1 MTCPII
7 FCGCVLLLAATG
19 WSLAAERP
27 AVPDLTQG
35 GVPDKRHDWN
45 LGPTGARGWIWGW
58 KLETTESRQILI
70 TSVAPNSPAAGVLE
84 KGDVVLGVDGNPF
97 TQDARKSFGEAITR
111 AETEERG
118 GLLKVLRWRN
128 GKTSEEI
135 LRLKVMGTYH
145 DRSPW
150 DCRKSASIVKA
161 GCEHIVSNVGQGIDG
176 KINILALLASGE
188 KAYERTVR
196 EYVRRLGPSDLELEM
211 SPRSAMASWHWGYT
225 NLLLTEYYLA
235 TGDKEVLPAIREFT
249 RKIARGQSGV
259 GTWGH
264 AMAWPQ
270 WNDGK
275 EHGRLGGYGALNQ
288 VGLVCQLSL
297 VLGMKC
303 GVDEPEV
310 REAVTRGNEFFGFY
324 VGKGSI
330 PYGDH
335 GPAIGAHDDNGKN
348 SIAALVFDLQ
358 DHRTDTQFFS
368 RMTVASH
375 GERERGHTGNYFSY
389 LWGALGAMR
398 AGNEAAAGF
407 LKEQRWFYDLN
418 RSHDGKFHYQGGAGS
433 HGAEHKYGNWDCTGA
448 FLLAYLLPK
457 GRLYLTGKGVRDE
470 NRLTGAALLSTLEAG
485 EGFDSWDL
493 GLPSYRQASS
503 NDLLVALRSWSPAVR
518 FRAARALGERDKVPV
533 AELIDRLDGHSLTER
548 YGACEALEAI
558 GERAAPAVGP
568 LQALL
573 WHDDIWLRIQAAEAL
588 AAIGKPAEETIPVLL
603 KLASSKNEKDPREMT
618 QRYLAF
624 CLFSQ
629 GNARMKGMIT
639 KPMGDVE
646 FDALKAAVERLLEN
660 QDGRARA
667 AVGSLYE
674 ILSYDEVKPLLPAV
688 HKAILEPAPSGV
700 MFASAIRL
708 RGLELLA
715 DHRIKEGI
723 PLCVE
728 IMDIHS
734 WGKRDRIMK
743 CLQVLRTYGGA
754 AKPILPRLRILEK
767 ELKSH
772 REARSLRPHIA
783 AMEETIAFIE
793 NAAEGQEALRT
804 LAD

>member
-1 MTCPII
+1 MKRPFTLSGLSLLMTAMC
-7 FCGCVLLLAATG
+7 
-19 WSLAAERP
+19 SLSAAEP
-27 AVPDLTQG
+27 QAVPDLTKG
-35 GVPDKRHDWN
+35 GAPDGRHDWN

-58 KLETTESRQILI
+58 KLETTSSRQILI
-70 TSVAPNSPAAGVLE
+70 TSVAPDSPAAGILE
-84 KGDVVLGVDGNPF
+84 KGDVILGVNGKPF
-97 TQDARKSFGEAITR
+97 SKDARKSFGEAITL
-111 AETEERG
+111 AETEQYG
-118 GLLKVLRWRN
+118 GILKLLCWRE
-128 GKTSEEI
+128 GETKEVA

-150 DCRKSASIVKA
+150 ECRKSDNIVKA
-161 GCEHIVSNVGQGIDG
+161 GCDHILSNVGQGIDG

-188 KAYERTVR
+188 KAYERTVQ
-196 EYVRRLGPSDLELEM
+196 EYVRRLGPSDLKLEM

-235 TGDKEVLPAIREFT
+235 TGDKEVLPAIREYT
-249 RKIARGQSGV
+249 RKIAKGQSGV

-270 WNDGK
+270 WNNGK

-297 VLGMKC
+297 VLGVKC

-310 REAVTRGNEFFGFY
+310 RQAIARGNEFFGFY

-335 GPAIGAHDDNGKN
+335 RPTTNAHDDNGKN

-358 DHRTDTQFFS
+358 DNRPGTQFFS

-398 AGNEAAAGF
+398 SGNEAAAGF

-418 RSHDGKFHYQGGAGS
+418 RSHDGQFHYQGGAGS

-457 GRLYLTGKGVRDE
+457 GRLYLTGKGVRQE
-470 NRLTGAALLSTLEAG
+470 NRLTGAALLTTLEDG

-493 GLPSYRQASS
+493 GLPSYREAQTK
-503 NDLLVALRSWSPAVR
+503 DLLLSLRSWSPAVR
-518 FRAARALGERDKVPV
+518 LRAARAMAEREELPIN
-533 AELIDRLDGHSLTER
+533 ELIERLDGHSLTER
-548 YGACEALEAI
+548 YGACEALKAI
-558 GERAAPAVGP
+558 GKRAAPAVGP
-568 LQALL
+568 LQSLL
-573 WHDDIWLRIQAAEAL
+573 WHEDIWLRIQAAEAL
-588 AAIGKPAEETIPVLL
+588 AAIGRPARETIPELL
-603 KLASSKNEKDPREMT
+603 KLATSRNEKDPREMT

-624 CLFSQ
+624 CLFYQ
-629 GNARMKGMIT
+629 GNARMKGLIT
-639 KPMGDVE
+639 EPMGD
-646 FDALKAAVERLLEN
+646 FDLEAVRTAVERLLEN
-660 QDGRARA
+660 EDGRARA

-674 ILSYDEVKPLLPAV
+674 LLSYEEVKPFLPAV
-688 HKAILEPAPSGV
+688 HKAIVEPAPSGI
-700 MFASAIRL
+700 MFANAIRL

-734 WGKRDRIMK
+734 WGKRNRIMK
-743 CLQVLRTYGGA
+743 CLKVLRSYGAA
-754 AKPILPRLRILEK
+754 AKPILPKLRDLEK
-767 ELKSH
+767 ELKAH

-783 AMEETIAFIE
+783 EMEQTIAFIE
-793 NAAEGQEALRT
+793 NAADGQILLRSLT
-804 LAD
+804 N